1 MELRDPVIAYDAATN
16 VEAQLVK
23 MLLTEAG
30 IDAFASEDHSTAGLW
45 MFGVMPEIHK
55 PQVWVSSED
64 HDRAQLLLQEYE
76 QQAAERRLPGASSEA
91 SAGPAIEVVCEEC
104 GKQSSLPSSQ
114 KGSVQDCP
122 HCGAYVDVGDGDE
135 AQPFWLE
142 GDDKEP
148 E

>member
-1 MELRDPVIAYDAATN
+1 MELRDPVVAYDAATN

-55 PQVWVSSED
+55 PQVWVSSQD

-76 QQAAERRLPGASSEA
+76 QRVAERQQPDQSVESN
-91 SAGPAIEVVCEEC
+91 AGPAIEVLCEEC
-104 GKQSSLPSSQ
+104 RKKSSFPSSQ
-114 KGSVQDCP
+114 KGSVQDCL
-122 HCGAYVDVGDGDE
+122 HCGAYVDVGDGDD
-135 AQPFWLE
+135 AHPFWL
-142 GDDKEP
+142 GSDDEN
-148 E
+148 EE

>member
-23 MLLTEAG
+23 LLLTEAG

-55 PQVWVSSED
+55 PQVWVSSAD

-76 QQAAERRLPGASSEA
+76 QRVAERQQSGVSSEA
-91 SAGPAIEVVCEEC
+91 SAGPAIEVLCEEC
-104 GKQSSLPSSQ
+104 SKKSSFPSSQ
-114 KGSVQDCP
+114 KGTVQDCP
-122 HCGAYVDVGDGDE
+122 HCGAYVDVGEGDD
-135 AQPFWLE
+135 AQPFWLDSDN
-142 GDDKEP
+142 DDDE
-148 E
+148 